1 MAKEDVLRREFNSK
15 TFRDRLKSELGCE
28 CVNCGSAE
36 NIQYHHI
43 VPLCNGG
50 TNRISN
56 IAPLCYSCHKASH
69 GKHSVE
75 TYVVPEVKETK
86 RTGKVL
92 VDTEETREKDSER
105 YILAK
110 PLLDKFFNG
119 EIGTEECIAEMGY
132 STGNIKSLAVTKEYM
147 RKNGITCFKNNV
159 DRLRSKGRLAKGV
172 VVGYVHKDGKRMEL
186 IY

>member
-28 CVNCGSAE
+28 CVNCGSTE

-75 TYVVPEVKETK
+75 TYAVPEVKEAK
-86 RTGKVL
+86 CTGTV
-92 VDTEETREKDSER
+92 VVNTEEVHKDSEC
-105 YILAK
+105 YVNAK
-110 PLLDKFFNG
+110 PFLDKYFSG
-119 EIGTEECIAEMGY
+119 EIGTEECITEMGY
-132 STGNIKSLAVTKEYM
+132 STKNIKSLSVTKEYM
-147 RKNGITCFKNNV
+147 RKHGITCFKNNV